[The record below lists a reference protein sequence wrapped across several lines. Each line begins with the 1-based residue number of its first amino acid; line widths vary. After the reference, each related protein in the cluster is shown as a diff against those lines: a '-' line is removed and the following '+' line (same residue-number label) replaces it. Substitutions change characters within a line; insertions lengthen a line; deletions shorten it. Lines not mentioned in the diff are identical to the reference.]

1 MQPPQPTALRIGPP
15 PVVIADRN
23 TIQVVPGGR
32 IHTSYWR
39 ADQARVFDPA
49 LDAKASQ
56 VAELAEVAA

>member
-1 MQPPQPTALRIGPP
+1 
-15 PVVIADRN
+15 VVIADRN
-23 TIQVVPGGR
+23 TRQVVPGGR